1 MEADDPNQ
9 QNMAEDI
16 FDEYGGITSSL
27 NSETRTTSTFAT
39 LVLHNICGLIFFGLI
54 FFVAHAGFLSFRF
67 SR

>member
-39 LVLHNICGLIFFGLI
+39 LVLHNFCGLI

-67 SR
+67 SG